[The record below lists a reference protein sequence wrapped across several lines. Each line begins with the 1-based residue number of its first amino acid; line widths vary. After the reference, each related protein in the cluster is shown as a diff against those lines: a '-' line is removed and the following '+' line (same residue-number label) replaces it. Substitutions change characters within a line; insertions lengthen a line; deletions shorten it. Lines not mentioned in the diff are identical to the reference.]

1 MPKLININQTSFVH
15 ERTMMETFLVVRELI
30 NFRNK
35 HNIPSV
41 VLKIDFRKAFDTISW
56 DFLLQIMSSRGFSP
70 IWVQWVR
77 NLLISSSSV
86 INGYRGDHFYHMRGL
101 RQWDP
106 LSPLLFVLIT
116 DTLQILLSRDNF
128 NMAIR
133 NISNTIL

>member
-70 IWVQWVR
+70 IWVQWV
-77 NLLISSSSV
+77 
-86 INGYRGDHFYHMRGL
+86 
-101 RQWDP
+101 
-106 LSPLLFVLIT
+106 
-116 DTLQILLSRDNF
+116 
-128 NMAIR
+128 
-133 NISNTIL
+133 